1 MVRDAGASVRVQPSR
16 PPYKGPL
23 GVRSVLMAH
32 LPVTR
37 GCTGESLVR
46 DAKQGRNVLYL
57 AGTAKCTR
65 LPIEEYISWIFLHEQ
80 GQHLAFKSLPEHAKR
95 EASQSQ
101 NDVVT
106 EVPARDLP
114 GPKRP
119 FSTVESRARLLRWPL
134 ALGL

>member
-1 MVRDAGASVRVQPSR
+1 
-16 PPYKGPL
+16 
-23 GVRSVLMAH
+23 MAH

-46 DAKQGRNVLYL
+46 GAKEGGNVSWFG
-57 AGTAKCTR
+57 GTTECTR

-80 GQHLAFKSLPEHAKR
+80 GQHLASKSLTEHAKR

-114 GPKRP
+114 GPNRP